1 MRIET
6 RREWKINIL
15 DLAGNITIGK
25 GDVVLRET
33 LGEMLD
39 AGERLFLLNMDD
51 VGYVDSAGIGEVVA
65 SYKRVSER
73 RGTIKLVLPEKG
85 KAQKV
90 FMMASLDRVF
100 EIFGDEAAA
109 LASFPMDADL

>member
-6 RREWKINIL
+6 RREWKVNIL
-15 DLAGNITIGK
+15 DLSGNITIGK
-25 GDVVLRET
+25 GDVVLRDAI
-33 LGEMLD
+33 GELLQ
-39 AGERLFLLNMDD
+39 AGEKLFLLNMDE
-51 VGYVDSAGIGEVVA
+51 VGYVDSASIGEVVA
-65 SYKRVSER
+65 TFKRVSER
-73 RGTIKLVLPEKG
+73 DGTIKLVLPERG

-109 LASFPMDADL
+109 LASFPMDAG